1 MQLLSGRTGPEEW
14 RTKMRTNIAKGDN
27 SSRSGQLLHCLNWAQ
42 SQIESGEETIVHIMR
57 IRAGELHG
65 RLIAEITEDGTRY
78 IDAFEQGEISLSI
91 DNHHLGPRMLPWL
104 KS

>member
-1 MQLLSGRTGPEEW
+1 
-14 RTKMRTNIAKGDN
+14 MRTNIAKGDN
-27 SSRSGQLLHCLNWAQ
+27 LSRSGQLLHCLNWAQ
-42 SQIESGEETIVHIMR
+42 SQIESGEKTIVHIMR
-57 IRAGELHG
+57 IRAGESHG

-91 DNHHLGPRMLPWL
+91 GKHHLGPRILPWL